1 MLSATLFLLCN
12 SLFLTLHLAN
22 ANASF
27 PKPLSAA
34 EEQDCLERCAQGDLD
49 ARNRLV
55 EHNLRLV
62 AHIVKKY
69 YAKSD
74 AQEDLLSIGTI
85 GLIKA
90 INTFRADRGIR
101 LATYASRCIENEI
114 LMYFRAQKKWQ
125 GDVSLNDTI
134 EGEGDGDELFLGD
147 VVGQE
152 DTMLSDLQSKEDA
165 IRIRHLVDT
174 CLTEREA
181 DVIRQRYGLNGF
193 LPHTQKQVASQYG
206 ISRSYISRIEKKALE
221 KLEAAFRAGSQDI

>member
-1 MLSATLFLLCN
+1 
-12 SLFLTLHLAN
+12 
-22 ANASF
+22 
-27 PKPLSAA
+27 
-34 EEQDCLERCAQGDLD
+34 
-49 ARNRLV
+49 
-55 EHNLRLV
+55 
-62 AHIVKKY
+62 
-69 YAKSD
+69 
-74 AQEDLLSIGTI
+74 
-85 GLIKA
+85 
-90 INTFRADRGIR
+90 
-101 LATYASRCIENEI
+101 
-114 LMYFRAQKKWQ
+114 MYFRAQKKWQ